1 MNLEAVMNYRFPA
14 IEHAYTQADTML
26 YGLGLS
32 LGQDP
37 SDVEQLQ
44 FVYEK
49 GLRTL
54 PSMCNVLAHPGF
66 WLREPALGIDWV
78 KALHGEQRFVM
89 HRPLPPQGSVR
100 GAIRVLGV
108 EDKGPDRGALLFY
121 EKVVTDEATAEKLC
135 TVQTTGYLRGDGG
148 CGSAGVRLPALEAV
162 PARGPDAT
170 MDWPTTRQA
179 ALVYRLSGDLNP
191 LHADP
196 VIAAKAGFERPIL
209 QGLCT
214 MGMACFGLIRLFGC
228 GQPDLLRS
236 MAVRFGGAIYPGET
250 LRIEGW
256 RDGGT
261 IRFRAHVVERG
272 GIVLDRGV
280 ADIGG

>member
-14 IEHAYTQADTML
+14 IARTYTQADTML

-37 SDVEQLQ
+37 SDAEQLK

-66 WLREPALGIDWV
+66 WLREPTLGIDWV
-78 KALHGEQRFVM
+78 DALHGEQRFVM
-89 HRPLPPQGSVR
+89 HRPLPSQGSIR
-100 GAIRVLGV
+100 GVTRVLGV

-121 EKVVTDEATAEKLC
+121 EKIVSDQATSEKLC
-135 TVQTTGYLRGDGG
+135 TVQTTGFLRGDGG
-148 CGSAGVRLPALEAV
+148 CGSAGVTLPALEAV

-170 MDWPTTRQA
+170 FDWPTTRQA

-196 VIAAKAGFERPIL
+196 AVAVKAGFERPIL

-214 MGMACFGLIRLFGC
+214 MGMACFGLIKLFGR
-228 GQPDLLRS
+228 GQPDLLRG

-250 LRIEGW
+250 LRMEGW
-256 RDGGT
+256 RTGST
-261 IRFRAHVVERG
+261 VHFRAHVVERG

-280 ADIGG
+280 AEMDG